1 MFLIYDLDSLLEKLQ
16 STDECHIKL
25 KKVHRKWRNNHELC
39 IQNYEKMKESRKRII
54 KQRDNLKK
62 QNVGLINQIEK
73 LKEYSKLQQENNDL
87 YRSLQSANAKIQ
99 ELERKLNHS
108 ITEKGEYNRRCN
120 LIQTIL
126 DGKF

>member
-62 QNVGLINQIEK
+62 QNIHLIKRIEQ
-73 LKEYSKLQQENNDL
+73 LEEYSKLAEENADL
-87 YRSLQSANAKIQ
+87 YRSLKSANAKIQ
-99 ELERKLNHS
+99 KLERKLNHAV
-108 ITEKGEYNRRCN
+108 TEKSEYSRRYH
-120 LIQTIL
+120 LIQQIFN
-126 DGKF
+126 GVK